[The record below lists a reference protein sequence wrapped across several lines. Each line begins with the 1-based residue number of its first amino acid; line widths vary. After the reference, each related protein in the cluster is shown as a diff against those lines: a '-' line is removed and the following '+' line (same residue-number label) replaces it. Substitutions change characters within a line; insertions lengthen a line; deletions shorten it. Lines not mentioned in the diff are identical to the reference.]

1 MKVKSTTSFSN
12 IYLFV
17 SDALRYDSIPDVVVD
32 GNQLIKTVS
41 SSGVSCTA
49 FASLATGLYPPQ
61 HGVWTFSDLV
71 PDSVTTLYDLFAS
84 DCPSHLV
91 VTSLADSRDNAV
103 HYNNTREFESALES
117 VQEPFFAFDRELAT
131 HTVYGQPGGTQ
142 TTDQEFETTEDYWH
156 SRGADLDAVREDYS
170 CGTEMAARK
179 FEERLG
185 ILRDRG
191 LLEDTLVVFTAD
203 HGEAL
208 GEHGMVG
215 HTNVPL
221 APEMVY
227 VPTVF
232 YNDDVTV
239 DGEFM
244 GHVDLLP
251 TIASLLGQSVDGDRP
266 GYDLTE
272 GAPDDRMMFN
282 ADKRRGGHVY
292 SVWDDAG
299 GHTFSSVPYHI
310 RVGRALERLTVNNR
324 ARMHRRQLPTI
335 AALPFR
341 QSRTF
346 GSPGFDRETA
356 AAFCEDVFSSSMES
370 RSRTLDED
378 AKEQLRAL
386 GYTESDIE

>member
-1 MKVKSTTSFSN
+1 MQVRSTRDFSN
-12 IYLFV
+12 VYVFV
-17 SDALRYDSIPDVVVD
+17 SDALRYDSVPDRVAKE
-32 GNQLIKTVS
+32 NQVIKTVS

-49 FASLATGLYPPQ
+49 FSTLVTGLYPPQ

-71 PDSVTTLYDLFAS
+71 PDSVTTLYDLFAG

-91 VTSLADSRDNAV
+91 VTSLADSRDNAI

-117 VQEPFFAFDRELAT
+117 LQEPFFAFDRELAT
-131 HTVYGQPGGTQ
+131 HAVYGQVDGTQ
-142 TTDQEFETTEDYWH
+142 TTDQEFETTEEYWH
-156 SRGADLDAVREDYS
+156 ARGADLDAIREDYAR
-170 CGTEMAARK
+170 GTEVAARK

-185 ILRDRG
+185 ILRDQG

-227 VPTVF
+227 VPTIF
-232 YNDDVTV
+232 YNDEVTV
-239 DGEFM
+239 DGDFM
-244 GHVDLLP
+244 GHIDLLP
-251 TIASLLGQSVDGDRP
+251 TIASLIGQSVDGDRP
-266 GYDLTE
+266 GYDLTA
-272 GAPDDRMMFN
+272 GAPDNRMLFN

-292 SVWDDAG
+292 SAWDGSG

-310 RVGRALERLTVNNR
+310 RLGRAIERLSVNNR
-324 ARMHRRQLPTI
+324 AKMHRQKFPKI

-346 GSPGFDRETA
+346 GSPEFDRETA
-356 AAFCEDVFSSSMES
+356 AAFCKDVFSSTVDS
-370 RSRTLDED
+370 RSQTLDKD

>member
-1 MKVKSTTSFSN
+1 MQVRSTREFSSV
-12 IYLFV
+12 YVFV
-17 SDALRYDSIPDVVVD
+17 SDALRYDFVPDAVSE
-32 GNQLIKTVS
+32 GNQAVKTVS

-49 FASLATGLYPPQ
+49 FSTLVTGFYPPQ
-61 HGVWTFSDLV
+61 HGVWTFSDV
-71 PDSVTTLYDLFAS
+71 IPDSVTSLYDLFENN
-84 DCPSHLV
+84 CPSHMVVSSLV
-91 VTSLADSRDNAV
+91 ASRRNAE
-103 HYNNTREFESALES
+103 HYNDTDEFESELRSIE
-117 VQEPFFAFDRELAT
+117 EPFFVLDRELAT
-131 HTVYGQPGGTQ
+131 HAAYGQSGGRQ
-142 TTDQEFETTEDYWH
+142 ETDQEFESTDDYWQAK
-156 SRGADLDAVREDYS
+156 GADLDSVREDYAYGAAVS
-170 CGTEMAARK
+170 ARK
-179 FEERLG
+179 FNERLD

-221 APEMVY
+221 APEVVY

-232 YNDDVTV
+232 YNDAVTV

-251 TIASLLGQSVDGDRP
+251 TVASLLGQSVGGDRP
-266 GYDLTE
+266 GCDLTA
-272 GAPDDRMMFN
+272 GAPDDRMLFN

-292 SVWDDAG
+292 SAWDDSG

-310 RVGRALERLTVNNR
+310 RLGRVLERLTVNNR
-324 ARMHRRQLPTI
+324 AQIHRRKFSTI
-335 AALPFR
+335 ATLPFR
-341 QSRTF
+341 QSRRF

-356 AAFCEDVFSSSMES
+356 EAFCEDVFSSSVKS
-370 RSRTLDED
+370 QSQALDED

>member
-1 MKVKSTTSFSN
+1 MQVRSTREFSN
-12 IYLFV
+12 VYVFV
-17 SDALRYDSIPDVVVD
+17 SDALRYDSVPDAVAE
-32 GNQLIKTVS
+32 GNQVVKTVS

-49 FASLATGLYPPQ
+49 FSTLVTGLYPPQ
-61 HGVWTFSDLV
+61 HGVWTFSDV
-71 PDSVTTLYDLFAS
+71 IPDSVTSLYDLFPNN
-84 DCPSHLV
+84 CPSHLV
-91 VTSLADSRDNAV
+91 VSSLIGSRQNAE
-103 HYNNTREFESALES
+103 HYDDTDEFKSELRSIE
-117 VQEPFFAFDRELAT
+117 EPFFVLDRELAT
-131 HTVYGQPGGTQ
+131 HTVYGQTGGTQ
-142 TTDQEFETTEDYWH
+142 ETDQEFESTDDYWGAK
-156 SRGADLDAVREDYS
+156 GADLDSIREDYAH
-170 CGTEMAARK
+170 GAAVAARK
-179 FEERLG
+179 FDERLD

-191 LLEDTLVVFTAD
+191 LLKDTLVVFTAD

-221 APEMVY
+221 APEVVY

-232 YNDDVTV
+232 YNDSVTA
-239 DGEFM
+239 DGDFM

-251 TIASLLGQSVDGDRP
+251 TVVSLLGQSVDGDRP

-272 GAPDDRMMFN
+272 GAPDDRMLFN

-292 SVWDDAG
+292 SAWDDAG

-310 RVGRALERLTVNNR
+310 RLLRAFERLTVNNR
-324 ARMHRRQLPTI
+324 AQMHRGKFPTI
-335 AALPFR
+335 ATLPFR
-341 QSRTF
+341 QSKTF

-356 AAFCEDVFSSSMES
+356 AAFCDDVFSSSVTS
-370 RSRTLDED
+370 RSQTLDED

>member
-1 MKVKSTTSFSN
+1 VKVKSTTEFSN

-17 SDALRYDSIPDVVVD
+17 SDALRYDSVPDAVADV
-32 GNQLIKTVS
+32 NKIIKTVS
-41 SSGVSCTA
+41 SSGVSCAA
-49 FASLATGLYPPQ
+49 FASLVSGLYPPQ

-71 PDSVTTLYDLFAS
+71 PDSVPTLYDLFTG

-91 VTSLADSRDNAV
+91 VTSLVDSRDNAI
-103 HYNNTREFESALES
+103 HYNDTREVESALKS
-117 VQEPFFAFDRELAT
+117 IQEPFFAFDRELAT
-131 HTVYGQPGGTQ
+131 HAVYGQPGGTQ
-142 TTDQEFETTEDYWH
+142 TTDQEFETTDDYWH
-156 SRGADLDAVREDYS
+156 ARGADLDAVREDYAR
-170 CGTEMAARK
+170 GTEVAAKK

-185 ILRDRG
+185 ILRDQG

-208 GEHGMVG
+208 GERGMVG

-232 YNDDVTV
+232 YNDEVTV
-239 DGEFM
+239 DGDFM
-244 GHVDLLP
+244 GHVDLFP
-251 TIASLLGQSVDGDRP
+251 TIASLIGQLVDGSRP
-266 GYDLTE
+266 GCDLTE
-272 GAPDDRMMFN
+272 GAPDDRMIFN

-292 SVWDDAG
+292 SAWDDAG

-310 RVGRALERLTVNNR
+310 RLGRTLERLTVNNR
-324 ARMHRRQLPTI
+324 ARMHRQKFPTI

-346 GSPGFDRETA
+346 GSPEFDRETA
-356 AAFCEDVFSSSMES
+356 AAFCDDVFSSSVES

>member
-1 MKVKSTTSFSN
+1 VKIKSTTEFSN

-17 SDALRYDSIPDVVVD
+17 SDALRYDSVPDAVAD
-32 GNQLIKTVS
+32 KNQVIKTVS

-49 FASLATGLYPPQ
+49 FASLVSGLYPPQ

-91 VTSLADSRDNAV
+91 VTSLVDSRDNAI
-103 HYNNTREFESALES
+103 HYNDTREFESALES
-117 VQEPFFAFDRELAT
+117 IQKPFFVLDRELAT
-131 HTVYGQPGGTQ
+131 HAVYGQTDDIQ
-142 TTDQEFETTEDYWH
+142 TTNQEFETTDDYWTT
-156 SRGADLDAVREDYS
+156 RGADLDAVREDYDH
-170 CGTEMAARK
+170 GTEVAARK

-185 ILRDRG
+185 ILRDQG
-191 LLEDTLVVFTAD
+191 LFEDTLVVFTAD

-232 YNDDVTV
+232 CNDKVTV
-239 DGEFM
+239 DGDFM

-251 TIASLLGQSVDGDRP
+251 TITSLIGQSVDGGRP

-272 GAPDDRMMFN
+272 GAPDNRMLFN

-292 SVWDDAG
+292 SAWDGAG
-299 GHTFSSVPYHI
+299 GHTFSSVPYRI
-310 RVGRALERLTVNNR
+310 RLGRALERLTVNNR
-324 ARMHRRQLPTI
+324 AQMHRRKFPKI

-346 GSPGFDRETA
+346 GSPRFDRETA
-356 AAFCEDVFSSSMES
+356 AAFCDEVFSSAVES
-370 RSRTLDED
+370 QSQTLDEN